1 MDRDHAEV
9 LTGLQAFPGFRAG
22 VTMNRTTAEPRAEK
36 HARALPL
43 TLVVVLA
50 LQLLSPM
57 WSRSAARAPQQPGVA
72 LGSLSTFGE
81 VFVNGAAAPLDSTI
95 FSGDVVRTG
104 GAGTATFALS
114 GKGSLKITPN
124 TQVVFTGA
132 PQYVGE
138 LKAGSVVMSSL
149 SGATGINLRAGN
161 SVVVAVT
168 EGEQSTS
175 NIDMA
180 ADGSFFIS
188 CLDGSVGVIPLQG
201 ANGIFIQA
209 GQSVSIS
216 PQGDLSTEKR
226 PATPPAAPASPTTTT
241 APATSPKK
249 SNTRW
254 IIVGVAG
261 AGAAAGVAAAL
272 ASHGSSPVSPSAP

>member
-1 MDRDHAEV
+1 MDRYQAEV
-9 LTGLQAFPGFRAG
+9 LTGLQAFPGFRTA

-104 GAGTATFALS
+104 GAGSATFALS

-226 PATPPAAPASPTTTT
+226 PATAPAAPASPTTTT

-249 SNTRW
+249 SNARW
-254 IIVGVAG
+254 IIL
-261 AGAAAGVAAAL
+261 GAAAAAGIGGVTAL

>member
-1 MDRDHAEV
+1 
-9 LTGLQAFPGFRAG
+9 
-22 VTMNRTTAEPRAEK
+22 MNRTNAEPRAEN
-36 HARALPL
+36 HAKAWPRVLVFVIAL
-43 TLVVVLA
+43 TLLCPV
-50 LQLLSPM
+50 

-81 VFVNGAAAPLDSTI
+81 VFVNGATAPLDSTI
-95 FSGDVVRTG
+95 FSGDIIRTG
-104 GAGTATFALS
+104 GAGSATFTLS

-149 SGATGINLRAGN
+149 SGATGITLRTGN

-180 ADGSFFIS
+180 ADGSFFVS

-226 PATPPAAPASPTTTT
+226 PTSAPAAPAPTTTTPPAAQA
-241 APATSPKK
+241 KK

-254 IIVGVAG
+254 ILLGVAG
-261 AGAAAGVAAAL
+261 AGAAAGVTAAL

>member
-1 MDRDHAEV
+1 MD
-9 LTGLQAFPGFRAG
+9 
-22 VTMNRTTAEPRAEK
+22 RTTAEP
-36 HARALPL
+36 ARNENHRKAWPAALIAIH
-43 TLVVVLA
+43 VLA
-50 LQLLSPM
+50 LQFLFPV
-57 WSRSAARAPQQPGVA
+57 WARSAARAPQQPGVA

-81 VFVNGAAAPLDSTI
+81 VFVNDAPAPLDSTI
-95 FSGDVVRTG
+95 FSGDAVRTG
-104 GAGTATFALS
+104 GAGTATFTLS
-114 GKGSLKITPN
+114 GKGSLKITSN

-138 LKAGSVVMSSL
+138 LKSGSVVMSSL
-149 SGATGINLRAGN
+149 SGATGINLRTGN

-180 ADGSFFIS
+180 ADGSFFVS

-226 PATPPAAPASPTTTT
+226 PITPPEAPASPATTTP
-241 APATSPKK
+241 PAVKPKK
-249 SNTRW
+249 NNTRW
-254 IIVGVAG
+254 IIVGAAG
-261 AGAAAGVAAAL
+261 AGAVGVAAAL
-272 ASHGSSPVSPSAP
+272 AAHGGSPVSPSAP

>member
-1 MDRDHAEV
+1 
-9 LTGLQAFPGFRAG
+9 
-22 VTMNRTTAEPRAEK
+22 MNRTTAELRPEN
-36 HARALPL
+36 HAKAWPPA
-43 TLVVVLA
+43 VVFVLA
-50 LQLLSPM
+50 LQLLCPV

-81 VFVNGAAAPLDSTI
+81 VFVNGATAPLDSTI

-104 GAGTATFALS
+104 GAGSATFTLS

-149 SGATGINLRAGN
+149 SGATGINLRTGN

-216 PQGDLSTEKR
+216 PQGDLSAEKR
-226 PATPPAAPASPTTTT
+226 PTSPPAAPAPTTTT
-241 APATSPKK
+241 PPAAQTKK

-272 ASHGSSPVSPSAP
+272 AAHGSSPVSPSAP